1 MPTTYVYVVRMSM
14 LQKLGVYEIYNPKTL
29 GCGARGTRGSPAI
42 KAGAIRIKAGARAGD
57 IRIKAGDIR
66 IKAGAIRSTCFV
78 VILFNI

>member
-14 LQKLGVYEIYNPKTL
+14 LQKLGVYEIYNPKAL
-29 GCGARGTRGSPAI
+29 GCGARATRGSPAI
-42 KAGAIRIKAGARAGD
+42 KAGARAGAIRIKAGAR
-57 IRIKAGDIR
+57 AGDIR